1 MEFVRS
7 AFLCNFNAIHHH
19 LDAVM
24 APALNLPAPKNAV
37 ENNDSVAGP
46 SKSKAARVEDVDEIS
61 EQSKNDR
68 FYTGG
73 LIYPPPELRNIVDK
87 TAQYVARNGIEFE
100 SKIRGDN
107 AGSNRLAFLNDEDPY
122 HAYYQAKLE
131 AFRSGTGPLAN
142 VNTDSKR
149 EGADAIPGQG
159 TEHIAPEEKK
169 PEEPEPFKFSAD
181 MPNITALDLDIVKL
195 TALFV
200 AKKGR
205 GFATTLQQREGRSYQ
220 FEFLRPS
227 HSLFGFYNRLVEQYQ
242 MVMEP
247 LPEMSKQIRIGAF
260 GNEEPIEG
268 VTPILGMGRGGARP
282 LVLEG
287 IKKRAEW
294 EKWEKA
300 KRKVAEDEEEKERA
314 AFNEIDWQDFVVA
327 GTVELTEYDE
337 HSDLPPPMSIREVK
351 TMSIAQ
357 KRMAAMIMEGEAEGE
372 EVDEAMQAPTDRP
385 VENAG
390 QRTEQITSTN
400 SSSGPMKIRRD
411 YQPKTLAERKA
422 AAAGN
427 SQTTI
432 CPVCGE
438 RVPIDGMDEHVRFEL
453 LDPRFREQ
461 RRELE
466 SKRAQHNALSEG
478 ADPSRSLRQFAGNRT
493 DIFGG
498 EVEEEAQKRR
508 EQEEARKRKEREDIV
523 WDGHAASKV
532 DTRAVFNRP
541 DALQSEMQQIQKRFK
556 TDQTKNYLGPQMYD
570 QQPAQFASP
579 VHMQDSASIQQQP
592 SAVPLASSSPMQQN
606 GYHAGGQYSQQYY
619 PQQGQMMQQVPQ
631 YDRQYD
637 QTPQYNLEKRTDG
650 GLHPEAQWLQ
660 FHPHPISIVIQL
672 PNAQAISNVCDG
684 SRITF
689 KALPMQTT
697 IANIRDKLQSETL
710 NGKIGASRLKLRVEG
725 NKPTTLRQT
734 LAHWNLTD
742 QDELTLIVG

>member
-1 MEFVRS
+1 
-7 AFLCNFNAIHHH
+7 
-19 LDAVM
+19 M
-24 APALNLPAPKNAV
+24 APALNLPAPKNAAG
-37 ENNDSVAGP
+37 NDDVIAGP
-46 SKSKAARVEDVDEIS
+46 SKSKAARVEDVDEIT
-61 EQSKNDR
+61 EQSTKDR
-68 FYTGG
+68 FHTGG
-73 LIYPPPELRNIVDK
+73 LIYPPPELRSVVDK

-107 AGSNRLAFLNDEDPY
+107 AGNNRLAFLNDEDPY

-142 VNTDSKR
+142 VNTDSR
-149 EGADAIPGQG
+149 AENADAISGQAAEQA
-159 TEHIAPEEKK
+159 TSEEEK
-169 PEEPEPFKFSAD
+169 PVEPEPFKFSAD

-205 GFATTLQQREGRSYQ
+205 SFASTLQQREGRSYQ

-227 HSLFGFYNRLVEQYQ
+227 HSLFGFFNRLVEQYQ

-247 LPEMSKQIRIGAF
+247 LPEMSKQIRLGAF

-268 VTPILGMGRGGARP
+268 ATPILGMGRGGARP
-282 LVLEG
+282 HILDG
-287 IKKRAEW
+287 IRQRAEW

-300 KRKVAEDEEEKERA
+300 RRKVAEDEEEKERA

-327 GTVELTEYDE
+327 ATVELTESDE
-337 HSDLPPPMSIREVK
+337 HSDLPPPMSLREVK

-357 KRMAAMIMEGEAEGE
+357 KRMAAMIMEGEAEE
-372 EVDEAMQAPTDRP
+372 EDVSVDTQEPTSRP
-385 VENAG
+385 AENAG
-390 QRTEQITSTN
+390 KRTEQVTST

-427 SQTTI
+427 SQTTS

-438 RVPIDGMDEHVRFEL
+438 RVPIDGMDEHVRYEL

-466 SKRAQHNALSEG
+466 SKRAQHNALTEG

-498 EVEEEAQKRR
+498 EIEEEAQRRR
-508 EQEEARKRKEREDIV
+508 EQDEARKRKERESIV

-532 DTRAVFNRP
+532 DTRAEFNRP

-556 TDQTKNYLGPQMYD
+556 TDQPKNYLGPQAYD
-570 QQPAQFASP
+570 QQLGQFASP
-579 VHMQDSASIQQQP
+579 IHMQGSATIQQQP
-592 SAVPLASSSPMQQN
+592 STVPLAASNPMQQN
-606 GYHAGGQYSQQYY
+606 GYHAAQYGQQHY
-619 PQQGQMMQQVPQ
+619 PQGQMMQHAH
-631 YDRQYD
+631 YDRNPYGQA
-637 QTPQYNLEKRTDG
+637 PQYNLEKRTDG
-650 GLHPEAQWLQ
+650 GLHPEEQWLQ
-660 FHPHPISIVIQL
+660 YHPHPISIVIQL
-672 PNAQAISNVCDG
+672 PNTQAISSVCDG
-684 SRITF
+684 SRITLHS
-689 KALPMQTT
+689 LPMQTT
-697 IANIRDKLQSETL
+697 IANIRDRLQSETL
-710 NGKIGASRLKLRVEG
+710 GGKIGASRLKLRVEG

-734 LAHWNLTD
+734 LAYWNLID
-742 QDELTLIVG
+742 RDELTLNVG